1 MLQTRNF
8 KASEVDAHRADM
20 ASWHRFVRRR
30 EFECVME
37 ALSPGKLFENAL
49 ELGAGDG
56 GQSETIAKY
65 CQRLTCTEL
74 DTQGTNLIGAFEARN
89 IPNVEYQLCDAR
101 DLSRFADGA
110 FDFVFSSNMLEHVEG
125 AERCLRESGRVLAPG
140 GVMVHT
146 MPSRYWKFWNSA
158 VSLAIHR
165 ARPQI
170 HALSSTHLAEWN
182 AFGIASWRKQF
193 AKAGLKV
200 TKVLGLPF
208 YFGHGPSPI
217 SLIKLGNALGW
228 YGSVAYFV
236 EGDNSQTAESIRQEV
251 SGKRR

>member
-37 ALSPGKLFENAL
+37 ALSPGQLFENAL

-65 CQRLTCTEL
+65 CRRLTCTEL

-101 DLSRFADGA
+101 DLSRFEDSA

-125 AERCLRESGRVLAPG
+125 AEQCLRECRRVLAPG
-140 GVMVHT
+140 GAMVHT
-146 MPSRYWKFWNSA
+146 MPSRHWKFWNAA
-158 VSLAIHR
+158 VSLGVHR
-165 ARPQI
+165 SAPQI
-170 HALSSTHLAEWN
+170 HALSRTHWQEWQV
-182 AFGIASWRKQF
+182 FGVRSWKKRFRQ
-193 AKAGLKV
+193 AGLSV
-200 TKVLGLPF
+200 TKIRGLPF
-208 YFGHGPSPI
+208 YFGHGPNPI
-217 SLIKLGNALGW
+217 SLIKFGNAAGW

-236 EGDNSQTAESIRQEV
+236 EKEPG
-251 SGKRR
+251 